1 MGVTPATAT
10 QQPETY
16 AVSDLDLTSWYSYR
30 RIQDADARI
39 KVVTERSTQR
49 IVGATMLS
57 SEAEQLINYLDFVIQ
72 NQLTP
77 TDIDQAIL
85 AYPTLASDLTYFG

>member
-1 MGVTPATAT
+1 LTA
-10 QQPETY
+10 
-16 AVSDLDLTSWYSYR
+16 WYSYR

-39 KVVTERSTQR
+39 KIVTERSTQR

-57 SEAEQLINYLDFVIQ
+57 SEAEQVINYLDFVIQ

-77 TDIDQAIL
+77 TDIEQAIL